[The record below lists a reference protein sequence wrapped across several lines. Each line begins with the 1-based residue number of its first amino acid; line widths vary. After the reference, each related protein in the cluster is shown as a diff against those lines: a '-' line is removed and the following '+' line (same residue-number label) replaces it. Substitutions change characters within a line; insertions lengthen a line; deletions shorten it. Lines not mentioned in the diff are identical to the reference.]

1 VELTFIGI
9 IQLVIGLAIV
19 LWGRLRTA
27 FIFLIVSGLFSGSA
41 AIALPALGG
50 STIPPVYFALGFVI
64 LRIVVPRGGYL
75 GLVPDAISANKWF
88 VLFTFYGVAMA
99 YIGPRLF
106 YHTIRVFPMSGQNM
120 RSMFDTVPLEPTP
133 QNITAMVYMI
143 GSLLVAIGGFILC
156 RREHGKD
163 TLISAAI
170 FVSWAHVALGLIA
183 VAVRGTPLDEVLEL
197 FRNGNYEY
205 MDAEAGGF
213 VRIRGIFPETS
224 TYTSFAFSFFVLH
237 VELWYRSI
245 RPSATGWL
253 AFVMALILFFS
264 TSSTAYFGLAAY
276 LMFFIL
282 RTLLLP
288 YVADQLKMVR
298 VLMAIAAMGLGTAIV
313 LAINPGLPELI
324 WEMVRTMTV
333 DKSASDSGEQRWFW
347 AMQGV
352 NLLLETWGI
361 GAGPGSFRSSSILT
375 AMLGSVGVF
384 GTVAFFVYLLQVLQ
398 PLRRSTWG
406 PWDDDNISVGGAFA
420 SAAFLG
426 LLPMTIA
433 SPQAYP
439 DWIFSLLAGGA
450 IALRLSPRAHAVDDL
465 ESMPALVQE
474 PEYALLGENPGA
486 RPAE

>member
-9 IQLVIGLAIV
+9 IQLVLGLAIV

-41 AIALPALGG
+41 ALALPALGG

-75 GLVPDAISANKWF
+75 GLVPDAIAANKWF

-99 YIGPRLF
+99 YVGPRLF
-106 YHTIRVFPMSGQNM
+106 AETIRVFPMSGQNM
-120 RSMFDTVPLEPTP
+120 RSLFDTVPLEPTP
-133 QNITAMVYMI
+133 QNITAMVYML
-143 GSLLVAIGGFILC
+143 GSLLVAISGFILC
-156 RREHGKD
+156 RRENGKD
-163 TLISAAI
+163 TLISTAI
-170 FVSWAHVALGLIA
+170 FVSWAHVALGLFA
-183 VAVRGTPLDEVLEL
+183 VAVRGTPLDEMLEL

-224 TYTSFAFSFFVLH
+224 AYTSFAFSFFVLH

-245 RPSATGWL
+245 RPNATGWL

-276 LMFFIL
+276 FVLFML

-288 YVADQLKMVR
+288 YVADQMKTVR
-298 VLMAIAAMGLGTAIV
+298 VLMAMAAMGLGTALV
-313 LAINPGLPELI
+313 MAINPGLPEMI
-324 WEMVRTMTV
+324 WEMIRTMTV
-333 DKSASDSGEQRWFW
+333 DKGSSQSGEQRWFW
-347 AMQGV
+347 AVQGM
-352 NLLLETWGI
+352 NLFFESWGI
-361 GAGPGSFRSSSILT
+361 GAGPGSFRSSSIVT
-375 AMLGSVGVF
+375 AMLGSVGVI
-384 GTVAFFVYLLQVLQ
+384 GTFAFFIYLFQVLQ

-406 PWDDDNISVGGAFA
+406 PWDDDALSVGGAFA

-426 LLPMTIA
+426 LLPMAIS

-450 IALRLSPRAHAVDDL
+450 LALRLRPHISQSN
-465 ESMPALVQE
+465 EPAEALPPE
-474 PEYALLGENPGA
+474 PEYPLLGESPE
-486 RPAE
+486 RSPV